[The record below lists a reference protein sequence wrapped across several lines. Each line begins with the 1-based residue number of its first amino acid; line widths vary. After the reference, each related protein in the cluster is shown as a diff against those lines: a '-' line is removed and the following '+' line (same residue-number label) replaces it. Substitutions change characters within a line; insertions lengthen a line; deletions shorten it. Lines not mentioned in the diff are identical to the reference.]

1 MLPKVL
7 QMNVHTYV
15 GRNFVGELAG
25 VNWAILPET
34 RPGRAAATAAGGQAP
49 VCAVHLSNPMEE
61 GTADNIAVVSWL
73 FRAIG
78 GYDKRFALSFPNDFL
93 ARVQMVGTLSFACS
107 PASGVDIPSPGRSQ
121 LERDRFRL
129 LLVKQEGTVSEMRD
143 IKRMSDESL
152 SNGIFLRNGTD
163 GSQAPSRSSAS
174 IYSGG
179 AVDLVLH
186 EVAGGLPQLP
196 EISDTGPRE
205 MWGGGGGVRRICLSC
220 KKKSKGYPWRW
231 EILVYPRIS

>member
-34 RPGRAAATAAGGQAP
+34 RPGSAAATAAGGQAP
-49 VCAVHLSNPMEE
+49 VCAVHLINPMEP

-78 GYDKRFALSFPNDFL
+78 GYDKRFALSFPGDFL
-93 ARVQMVGTLSFACS
+93 TRVRMVGTVLFTYS
-107 PASGVDIPSPGRSQ
+107 PASGKDIPFPARSR
-121 LERDRFRL
+121 LERDSFRARF
-129 LLVKQEGTVSEMRD
+129 VATVSQIMEN
-143 IKRMSDESL
+143 IKRMSHDSL
-152 SNGIFLRNGTD
+152 KIGSFVRNDTD
-163 GSQAPSRSSAS
+163 GSQAPSRSTGQSSAS
-174 IYSGG
+174 SYSGG
-179 AVDLVLH
+179 AVNLVLQD
-186 EVAGGLPQLP
+186 VAGGLSQPP

-205 MWGGGGGVRRICLSC
+205 MWGGGG
-220 KKKSKGYPWRW
+220 
-231 EILVYPRIS
+231 